1 MARECHLRRFSAIA
15 CLVDWFDVACFRTI
29 GDHEIEDAHPIA
41 PARRNGEIPLAAHSS
56 VYRVL
61 SLVAALILATA
72 AVAYAD
78 TVPEPATGFI
88 NKAKVIAQRHMI
100 AAANPLAAAAGLE
113 MLRAGGTAIDAA
125 IATQM
130 VLNLVEPQSSGVG
143 GGAFI
148 VYWTRGQDVVTY
160 DGRETAPAAA
170 TPDRFLDT
178 AGKPRGFFDAAIG
191 GRSVGVPGVLRA
203 LDLAH
208 RAHGKLPWARLFQ
221 PAIDLAETG
230 FAISPRL
237 HALIAKDE
245 HLKRFEPAHSY
256 FYTAD
261 GKPKNVG
268 TVLVN
273 HELAATLRAI
283 AQGGPATFYVGKIA
297 ADIVAAVTQAPVN
310 PGDITL
316 ADLAAYQAKQRPPV
330 CGPYRIYV
338 VCGMGPPSS
347 GGLTLLEILGM
358 LESFDMAK
366 TKPISVEGVHLY
378 AEAARLGY
386 ADRNLYM
393 ADSDF
398 VGVPIRGLL
407 DPGYLRTRARLID
420 PKKAMGIAPAG
431 APPMKASWDYGVGE
445 TPEFPSTS
453 HLSIVDDDGN
463 ALAMTT
469 TIEDAFGSRQ
479 MVDGFLLNNQLT
491 DFSFV
496 PEENGKPVANRIEPG
511 KRPRSS
517 MTPTLVFDHE
527 HRLVMVIGSVLGS
540 SIVNHVGKTIVAALD
555 WGLDIQA
562 AIDVPNF
569 GSRNGPTEIEAGP
582 DAERLR
588 AGLAA
593 LGHDVAIL
601 EVTSGLQGI
610 MVTKDG
616 LVGGADPRREGVA
629 LGD

>member
-1 MARECHLRRFSAIA
+1 MARCLLATHLSA
-15 CLVDWFDVACFRTI
+15 FRLLS
-29 GDHEIEDAHPIA
+29 
-41 PARRNGEIPLAAHSS
+41 LAAG
-56 VYRVL
+56 L
-61 SLVAALILATA
+61 ILVAAATA
-72 AVAYAD
+72 HAD
-78 TVPEPATGFI
+78 TVPEPATGFT
-88 NKAKVIAQRHMI
+88 KKELVVAQRHMV
-100 AAANPLAAAAGLE
+100 AAANPLAAEAGRE
-113 MLRAGGTAIDAA
+113 MLRAGGAAIDAA

-130 VLNLVEPQSSGVG
+130 VLNLVEPQSSGIG

-148 VYWTRGQDVVTY
+148 VYWTARGQEVVTY

-170 TPDRFLDT
+170 TPDRFLD
-178 AGKPRGFFDAAIG
+178 ADGKPRGFFDAAIG

-203 LDLAH
+203 LELAH
-208 RAHGKLPWARLFQ
+208 KAHGKLPWARLFQ
-221 PAIDLAETG
+221 PAIDLAENG

-245 HLKRFEPAHSY
+245 HLKRFEPARSY

-261 GKPKNVG
+261 GTPKDVG
-268 TVLVN
+268 TMLVN
-273 HELAATLRAI
+273 KPLAATFRAI
-283 AQGGPATFYVGKIA
+283 SEGGPAAFYAGRIA
-297 ADIVAAVTQAPVN
+297 ADIVAAVTRAPVN
-310 PGDITL
+310 AGDITL
-316 ADLAAYQAKQRPPV
+316 ADLTAYQAKERPPV

-366 TKPISVEGVHLY
+366 TQPISVKGVHLY
-378 AEAARLGY
+378 AEAARLAY

-398 VGVPIRGLL
+398 VAVPIRGLL
-407 DPGYLRTRARLID
+407 DPGYLRSRARLID
-420 PKKAMGIAPAG
+420 PSKAMGIAPAG
-431 APPMKASWDYGVGE
+431 APQMKASWDYGAGQ

-479 MVDGFLLNNQLT
+479 LVDGFLLNNQLT
-491 DFSFV
+491 DFSFL
-496 PEENGKPVANRIEPG
+496 PEENGKPVANRVEPG

-517 MTPTLVFDHE
+517 MTPTLVFDRDR
-527 HRLVMVIGSVLGS
+527 RLVMMIGSVLGS
-540 SIVNHVGKTIVAALD
+540 SIINHVGKTIVAALD
-555 WGLDIQA
+555 WNLDIQA
-562 AIDVPNF
+562 AIDVNNF

-593 LGHDVAIL
+593 LGHEVAIL
-601 EVTSGLQGI
+601 EVTSGLHGI

>member
-1 MARECHLRRFSAIA
+1 MTRC
-15 CLVDWFDVACFRTI
+15 
-29 GDHEIEDAHPIA
+29 
-41 PARRNGEIPLAAHSS
+41 PLAAHSPA
-56 VYRVL
+56 YRLL
-61 SLVAALILATA
+61 SLAAALILVAPA
-72 AVAYAD
+72 AAHAD
-78 TVPEPATGFI
+78 TVPEPATGFT
-88 NKAKVIAQRHMI
+88 KRVKVVAQRHMV
-100 AAANPLAAAAGLE
+100 AAANPLAAAAGRE
-113 MLRAGGTAIDAA
+113 MLRAGGAAIDAA

-130 VLNLVEPQSSGVG
+130 VLNLVEPQSSGIG

-148 VYWTRGQDVVTY
+148 VYWTARGQEVVTY

-170 TPDRFLDT
+170 TPDRFLD
-178 AGKPRGFFDAAIG
+178 ADGKPRGFFDAAIG

-203 LDLAH
+203 LELAH
-208 RAHGKLPWARLFQ
+208 KAHGKLPWARLFQ
-221 PAIDLAETG
+221 PAIDLAENG

-237 HALIAKDE
+237 HALIANDE
-245 HLKRFEPAHSY
+245 HLKRFEPVRSY
-256 FYTAD
+256 FYTAN
-261 GKPKNVG
+261 GTPKDVG

-273 HELAATLRAI
+273 KPLAATFRAI
-283 AQGGPATFYVGKIA
+283 AEGGPAVFYAGKIA
-297 ADIVAAVTQAPVN
+297 ADIVAGVSQAPVN

-347 GGLTLLEILGM
+347 GGLTLIEILGM
-358 LESFDMAK
+358 LENFDMAK
-366 TKPISVEGVHLY
+366 TQPVSVEGVHLY
-378 AEAARLGY
+378 AEAARLAY

-398 VGVPIRGLL
+398 VAVPIRGLL
-407 DPGYLRTRARLID
+407 DPGYLRSRARLID
-420 PKKAMGIAPAG
+420 PSKAMGIAPAG
-431 APPMKASWDYGVGE
+431 APPMKASWDHGAGQ

-496 PEENGKPVANRIEPG
+496 PEESGKPVANRVEPG

-517 MTPTLVFDHE
+517 MTPTLVFDRE

-540 SIVNHVGKTIVAALD
+540 SIINHVGKTIVAALD

-562 AIDVPNF
+562 AIDVNNF

-588 AGLAA
+588 AGLTA
-593 LGHDVAIL
+593 LGHEVAIL
-601 EVTSGLQGI
+601 KVTSGLHGI
-610 MVTKDG
+610 MVTRDG

>member
-1 MARECHLRRFSAIA
+1 
-15 CLVDWFDVACFRTI
+15 
-29 GDHEIEDAHPIA
+29 
-41 PARRNGEIPLAAHSS
+41 
-56 VYRVL
+56 L
-61 SLVAALILATA
+61 SLAAALILVASA
-72 AVAYAD
+72 AAHAD
-78 TVPEPATGFI
+78 TVPEPATGFTR
-88 NKAKVIAQRHMI
+88 KVKVVAQRHMVT
-100 AAANPLAAAAGLE
+100 AANPLAAAAGRE
-113 MLRAGGTAIDAA
+113 ILRAGGAAIDAA

-130 VLNLVEPQSSGVG
+130 VLNLVEPQSSGIG

-148 VYWTRGQDVVTY
+148 VYWTTRGREVVTY

-170 TPDRFLDT
+170 TPDRFLD
-178 AGKPRGFFDAAIG
+178 ADGKPRGFFDAAIG

-203 LDLAH
+203 LEMAH
-208 RAHGKLPWARLFQ
+208 KAHGKLPWARLFQ
-221 PAIDLAETG
+221 PAIDLAENG

-237 HALIAKDE
+237 HALIAGDE
-245 HLKRFEPAHSY
+245 YLKRFEPARSY

-261 GKPKNVG
+261 RTPKDVG

-273 HELAATLRAI
+273 KPLAATFRAI
-283 AQGGPATFYVGKIA
+283 AEGGSAAFYTGKIA
-297 ADIVAAVTQAPVN
+297 TDIVAAVSQAPVN
-310 PGDITL
+310 AGDLTL
-316 ADLAAYQAKQRPPV
+316 ADLAGYQAKQRPPV
-330 CGPYRIYV
+330 CGPYRVYV

-347 GGLTLLEILGM
+347 GGLTLLEILGI
-358 LESFDMAK
+358 LENFDMAK
-366 TKPISVEGVHLY
+366 TQPVSVEGVHLY
-378 AEAARLGY
+378 AEAARLAY

-398 VGVPIRGLL
+398 VAVPIRGLL
-407 DPGYLRTRARLID
+407 DPGYLRSRARLID
-420 PKKAMGIAPAG
+420 PSKAMGIAPPG
-431 APPMKASWDYGVGE
+431 APLMKASWDYGAGW

-453 HLSIVDDDGN
+453 QLSIVDDDGN

-496 PEENGKPVANRIEPG
+496 PEENGKPVANRIEPS

-517 MTPTLVFDHE
+517 MAPTLVFDQE

-540 SIVNHVGKTIVAALD
+540 SIINHVGKTIVAALD
-555 WGLDIQA
+555 WDLDIQA
-562 AIDVPNF
+562 AIDVNNF

-588 AGLAA
+588 AGLTA
-593 LGHDVAIL
+593 LGHEVAIL
-601 EVTSGLQGI
+601 NITSGLHGI
-610 MVTKDG
+610 MVTRDG
-616 LVGGADPRREGVA
+616 LVGGADPRREGIA

>member
-1 MARECHLRRFSAIA
+1 MARYL
-15 CLVDWFDVACFRTI
+15 
-29 GDHEIEDAHPIA
+29 
-41 PARRNGEIPLAAHSS
+41 LAAHSS
-56 VYRVL
+56 AFRL
-61 SLVAALILATA
+61 LPLAAALTLVAAAT
-72 AVAYAD
+72 VHAD
-78 TVPEPATGFI
+78 TVPEPATGFT
-88 NKAKVIAQRHMI
+88 KKELVVARQHMV
-100 AAANPLAAAAGLE
+100 AAANPLAAEAGRE
-113 MLRAGGTAIDAA
+113 MLRAGGAAIDAA
-125 IATQM
+125 IAMQM
-130 VLNLVEPQSSGVG
+130 VLNLVEPQSSGIG

-148 VYWTRGQDVVTY
+148 VYWTARGQEVVTY

-170 TPDRFLDT
+170 TPDRFLD
-178 AGKPRGFFDAAIG
+178 ADGKPRGFFDAAIG

-203 LDLAH
+203 LELAH
-208 RAHGKLPWARLFQ
+208 KAHGKLPWARLFQ
-221 PAIDLAETG
+221 PAIDLAENG

-245 HLKRFEPAHSY
+245 HLKRFEPARSY

-261 GKPKNVG
+261 GMPKDVG
-268 TVLVN
+268 TMLVN
-273 HELAATLRAI
+273 KPLAATFRAI
-283 AQGGPATFYVGKIA
+283 AEGGPAAFYAGRIA
-297 ADIVAAVTQAPVN
+297 ADIVAAVTRALVN
-310 PGDITL
+310 AGDITL
-316 ADLAAYQAKQRPPV
+316 ADLAAYQAKERPPV

-366 TKPISVEGVHLY
+366 TQPISVKGVHLY
-378 AEAARLGY
+378 AEAARLAY

-398 VGVPIRGLL
+398 VAVPIRGLL
-407 DPGYLRTRARLID
+407 DPGYLRSRARLID
-420 PKKAMGIAPAG
+420 PSKAMGIAPAG
-431 APPMKASWDYGVGE
+431 APQMKASWDYGAGQ

-479 MVDGFLLNNQLT
+479 LVDGFLLNNQLT
-491 DFSFV
+491 DFSFL
-496 PEENGKPVANRIEPG
+496 PEENGKPVANRVEPG

-517 MTPTLVFDHE
+517 MTPTLVFDRDR
-527 HRLVMVIGSVLGS
+527 RLVMVIGSVLGS
-540 SIVNHVGKTIVAALD
+540 SIINHVGKTIVAALD
-555 WGLDIQA
+555 WNLDIQA
-562 AIDVPNF
+562 AIDVKNF

-582 DAERLR
+582 DAEWLR

-593 LGHDVAIL
+593 LGHEVAIL
-601 EVTSGLQGI
+601 EVTSGLHGI

>member
-1 MARECHLRRFSAIA
+1 
-15 CLVDWFDVACFRTI
+15 
-29 GDHEIEDAHPIA
+29 
-41 PARRNGEIPLAAHSS
+41 
-56 VYRVL
+56 L
-61 SLVAALILATA
+61 SLAAALILVATA
-72 AVAYAD
+72 AAHAD
-78 TVPEPATGFI
+78 TVPEPATGFT
-88 NKAKVIAQRHMI
+88 KRVKVVAQRHMV
-100 AAANPLAAAAGLE
+100 AAANPLAAAAGRE
-113 MLRAGGTAIDAA
+113 MLRAGGAAIDAA

-130 VLNLVEPQSSGVG
+130 VLNLVEPQSSGIG

-148 VYWTRGQDVVTY
+148 VYWTARGQEVVTY

-170 TPDRFLDT
+170 TPDRFLD
-178 AGKPRGFFDAAIG
+178 ADGKPRGFFDAAIG

-203 LDLAH
+203 LELAH
-208 RAHGKLPWARLFQ
+208 KAHGKLPWARLFQ
-221 PAIDLAETG
+221 PAIDLAENG

-237 HALIAKDE
+237 HALIANDE
-245 HLKRFEPAHSY
+245 HLKRFEPVRSY
-256 FYTAD
+256 FYAANGT
-261 GKPKNVG
+261 PKDVG

-273 HELAATLRAI
+273 KPLAATFRAI
-283 AQGGPATFYVGKIA
+283 AEGGPAVFYAGKIA
-297 ADIVAAVTQAPVN
+297 ADIVAGVSQAPVN

-347 GGLTLLEILGM
+347 GGLTLIEILGM
-358 LESFDMAK
+358 LENFDMAK
-366 TKPISVEGVHLY
+366 TQPVSVEGVHLY
-378 AEAARLGY
+378 AEAARLAY

-398 VGVPIRGLL
+398 VAVPIRGLL
-407 DPGYLRTRARLID
+407 DPGYLRSRARLID
-420 PKKAMGIAPAG
+420 PSKAMGIAPAG
-431 APPMKASWDYGVGE
+431 APPMKASWDHGAGQ

-496 PEENGKPVANRIEPG
+496 PEENGKPVANRVEPG

-517 MTPTLVFDHE
+517 MTPTLVFDQE
-527 HRLVMVIGSVLGS
+527 YRLVMVIGSVLGS
-540 SIVNHVGKTIVAALD
+540 SIINHVGKTIVAALD

-562 AIDVPNF
+562 AIDVNNF
-569 GSRNGPTEIEAGP
+569 GSRNGLTEIEAGP

-588 AGLAA
+588 AGLTA
-593 LGHDVAIL
+593 LGHEVAIL
-601 EVTSGLQGI
+601 KVTSGLHGI
-610 MVTKDG
+610 MVTRDG

>member
-1 MARECHLRRFSAIA
+1 M
-15 CLVDWFDVACFRTI
+15 
-29 GDHEIEDAHPIA
+29 GDHGVEDAWPL
-41 PARRNGEIPLAAHSS
+41 PAAHRNGEVPVAAHSPA
-56 VYRVL
+56 YRLL
-61 SLVAALILATA
+61 SLAAALILVAAATA
-72 AVAYAD
+72 HAD
-78 TVPEPATGFI
+78 TVPEPATGFT
-88 NKAKVIAQRHMI
+88 KKEKVVAQRHMI
-100 AAANPLAAAAGLE
+100 AAANPLAAAAGRE

-130 VLNLVEPQSSGVG
+130 VLNLVEPQSSGIG

-148 VYWTRGQDVVTY
+148 VYWTARGQEVVTY
-160 DGRETAPAAA
+160 DGREAAPAAA
-170 TPDRFLDT
+170 TPERFLD
-178 AGKPRGFFDAAIG
+178 ADGKPRGFVDAAIG

-203 LDLAH
+203 LELAH
-208 RAHGKLPWARLFQ
+208 KAHGKLPWAQLFQ
-221 PAIDLAETG
+221 PAIDLAENG

-237 HALIAKDE
+237 HALIANDE
-245 HLKRFEPAHSY
+245 HLKRFEPARSY
-256 FYTAD
+256 FYAAD
-261 GKPKNVG
+261 GTPKAVG

-273 HELAATLRAI
+273 KPLAATLRAV
-283 AQGGPATFYVGKIA
+283 AEGGPAAFYAGRIA
-297 ADIVAAVTQAPVN
+297 TDIVTAVTQAPVN
-310 PGDITL
+310 AGDITL
-316 ADLAAYQAKQRPPV
+316 ADLAAYRAKQRPPV

-347 GGLTLLEILGM
+347 GGLTLLEILGV
-358 LESFDMAK
+358 LENFDMAK
-366 TKPISVEGVHLY
+366 TQPVSVEGVHLY

-398 VGVPIRGLL
+398 VAVPIRGLL
-407 DPGYLRTRARLID
+407 DPGYLKSRAHLIN
-420 PKKAMGIAPAG
+420 PNKAMGIAPAG
-431 APPMKASWDYGVGE
+431 APPMKASWDHSAGQ

-496 PEENGKPVANRIEPG
+496 PEENGRPVANRVEPG

-517 MTPTLVFDHE
+517 MTPTLVFDQE

-588 AGLAA
+588 AGLTA
-593 LGHDVAIL
+593 LGHEVAIL
-601 EVTSGLQGI
+601 KVTSGLHGI
-610 MVTKDG
+610 MVTRDG

>member
-1 MARECHLRRFSAIA
+1 MARCLLATHLSA
-15 CLVDWFDVACFRTI
+15 FRLLS
-29 GDHEIEDAHPIA
+29 
-41 PARRNGEIPLAAHSS
+41 LAAG
-56 VYRVL
+56 L
-61 SLVAALILATA
+61 ILVAAATA
-72 AVAYAD
+72 HAD
-78 TVPEPATGFI
+78 TVPEPATGFT
-88 NKAKVIAQRHMI
+88 KKELVVAQRHMV
-100 AAANPLAAAAGLE
+100 AAANPLAAEAGRE
-113 MLRAGGTAIDAA
+113 MLRAGGAAIDAA

-130 VLNLVEPQSSGVG
+130 VLNLVEPQSSGIG

-148 VYWTRGQDVVTY
+148 VYWTARGQEVVTY

-170 TPDRFLDT
+170 TPDRFLD
-178 AGKPRGFFDAAIG
+178 ADGKPRGFFDAAIG

-203 LDLAH
+203 LELAH
-208 RAHGKLPWARLFQ
+208 KAHGKLPWARLFQ
-221 PAIDLAETG
+221 PAIDLAENG
-230 FAISPRL
+230 FALSPRL

-245 HLKRFEPAHSY
+245 HLKRFEPARSY

-261 GKPKNVG
+261 GTPKDVG
-268 TVLVN
+268 TMLVN
-273 HELAATLRAI
+273 KPLAATFRAI
-283 AQGGPATFYVGKIA
+283 SEGGPAAFYAGRIA
-297 ADIVAAVTQAPVN
+297 ADIVAAVTRAPVN
-310 PGDITL
+310 AGDITL
-316 ADLAAYQAKQRPPV
+316 ADLTAYQAKERPPV

-366 TKPISVEGVHLY
+366 TQPISVKGVHLY
-378 AEAARLGY
+378 AEAARLAY

-398 VGVPIRGLL
+398 VAVPIRGLL
-407 DPGYLRTRARLID
+407 DPGYLRSRARLID
-420 PKKAMGIAPAG
+420 PSKAMGIAPAG
-431 APPMKASWDYGVGE
+431 APQMKASWDYGAGQ

-479 MVDGFLLNNQLT
+479 LVDGFLLNNQLT
-491 DFSFV
+491 DFSFL
-496 PEENGKPVANRIEPG
+496 PEENGKPVANRVEPG

-517 MTPTLVFDHE
+517 MTPTLVFDRDR
-527 HRLVMVIGSVLGS
+527 RLVMMIGSVLGS
-540 SIVNHVGKTIVAALD
+540 SIINHVGKTIVAALD
-555 WGLDIQA
+555 WNLDIQA
-562 AIDVPNF
+562 AIDVNNF

-593 LGHDVAIL
+593 LGHEVAIL
-601 EVTSGLQGI
+601 EVTSGLHGI